1 MWRQKVHYHR
11 HRKGVPMD
19 RRDRLIARAKQGYRL
34 AYGAEPSRFFAAP
47 GRVNL
52 IGEHTGP
59 SGGYVLSCAIN
70 RDTIIALGPADTN
83 ETGRKLHVVAIDMGS
98 ARCAVDLEA
107 PNARGDNSWEN
118 HVRAIAARLQE
129 ARHALRPARLAIAG
143 DIPLGAGL
151 ASSASLGVGIALALS
166 DYNNLSLSPHTLAEI
181 AYSAEQE
188 FVGSAASIADH
199 LAIAC
204 ASDGRALLID
214 CARLEHMPIPIAAKL
229 AIMVIDTGIRRPHG
243 DDVFAV
249 RAVQCAATA
258 QHCGVA
264 SLRDLTPDELRRQT
278 ADLDPLLYARA
289 RHVVQDIALVEP
301 AAIALARGDV
311 ALLGE
316 VLAASQASLSRDYE
330 VSLPAIDRLVDLIA
344 KALGSAGG
352 VRLTGEGFGG
362 CLVAAVHEDASDIVH
377 EVIEKRYNPRAA
389 LPARTE
395 VICASSGAAVVR
407 QIA

>member
-1 MWRQKVHYHR
+1 M
-11 HRKGVPMD
+11 
-19 RRDRLIARAKQGYRL
+19 
-34 AYGAEPSRFFAAP
+34 
-47 GRVNL
+47 
-52 IGEHTGP
+52 
-59 SGGYVLSCAIN
+59 
-70 RDTIIALGPADTN
+70 
-83 ETGRKLHVVAIDMGS
+83 
-98 ARCAVDLEA
+98 
-107 PNARGDNSWEN
+107 
-118 HVRAIAARLQE
+118 
-129 ARHALRPARLAIAG
+129 
-143 DIPLGAGL
+143 
-151 ASSASLGVGIALALS
+151 GIALALA
-166 DYNNLSLSPHTLAEI
+166 DYNNLSLSPHKLAEI

-264 SLRDLTPDELRRQT
+264 SLRDLTPDELRWQT

-316 VLAASQASLSRDYE
+316 VLAASQ

-389 LPARTE
+389 LPARAE